1 MGKTYVPATQTA
13 TAIDLTKLIS
23 SSSSTRSHESS
34 RELHYS
40 EPRGGGATSNADSA
54 ISHKRKRSR
63 DKDES
68 SHKSS
73 KEKKKSREDGGR
85 KEKEHKHKHKE
96 KSKSKDRDDYYKSSS
111 KKKSSRDDDDYDE
124 DDRRMRR
131 GRAEKAELLKELLH
145 REEIQISG
153 DEEYSKE
160 PDYIDQDQL
169 YRGEDDRNYNH
180 SNTHA
185 MPQQPIDDGKREMGT
200 QTDPLEGPIV
210 PIPLLSFFSEPVFD
224 ESAEHASIMRYI
236 DGPAL
241 VRHLYSSFS
250 LGGRHY

>member
-13 TAIDLTKLIS
+13 AAIDLTKLIS

-34 RELHYS
+34 RELRYS
-40 EPRGGGATSNADSA
+40 EPRGGGATSNADSVTA
-54 ISHKRKRSR
+54 HKRKRSR

-68 SHKSS
+68 SHKLS
-73 KEKKKSREDGGR
+73 KEKKKSRDDGGR

-96 KSKSKDRDDYYKSSS
+96 KSKDRDDYYKSS
-111 KKKSSRDDDDYDE
+111 KKKSSRDDDYDDD
-124 DDRRMRR
+124 DDRRARR

-153 DEEYSKE
+153 DEEYNKE
-160 PDYIDQDQL
+160 PDYIDQDEL

-180 SNTHA
+180 NNTHV
-185 MPQQPIDDGKREMGT
+185 MPEQQPLDDGKREMGT

-241 VRHLYSSFS
+241 VRDRYSSFS
-250 LGGRHY
+250 FRRENC